1 MTMAVV
7 VQLLLVGLWGT
18 TLALHT
24 RRLFR
29 LAAVPATADRS
40 RYLRGKAQRIW
51 WWLGRDEFWEGARRD
66 VLRSIELTLMVGL
79 LALGL

>member
-1 MTMAVV
+1 MAVV
-7 VQLLLVGLWGT
+7 VQMLLVGLWGT
-18 TLALHT
+18 TLALHM

-29 LAAVPATADRS
+29 LAAIPAMTDRT

-51 WWLGRDEFWEGARRD
+51 WWLGRDEFWEQARSD
-66 VLRSIELTLMVGL
+66 TLRCIELTLMVCI

>member
-1 MTMAVV
+1 MAVV

-18 TLALHT
+18 TLALHM

-29 LAAVPATADRS
+29 LAAIPATTDRT

-51 WWLGRDEFWEGARRD
+51 WWLGRDEFWYRMRD
-66 VLRSIELTLMVGL
+66 DSLRCIELTLMVGVI
-79 LALGL
+79 ALGL

>member
-1 MTMAVV
+1 MATLL
-7 VQLLLVGLWGT
+7 QLLLVGFWGI

-24 RRLFR
+24 RRLLR
-29 LAAVPATADRS
+29 LAAVPATTDRS

-51 WWLGRDEFWEGARRD
+51 WWLGRDEFWNGARVD
-66 VLRSIELTLMVGL
+66 TLRCIELTLMVGL

>member
-1 MTMAVV
+1 MAVV

-18 TLALHT
+18 TLALHM

-29 LAAVPATADRS
+29 LATIPATTDRT

-51 WWLGRDEFWEGARRD
+51 WWLGRDEFWERARVD
-66 VLRSIELTLMVGL
+66 TLRCIELTLMVGV